1 MFKTIVNWK
10 LEDDIGQ
17 MTGYYIADPA
27 VEESIEGLF
36 QVQDRY
42 FYLDQPTYVVK
53 PLGTGSPKLLMKEAF
68 VRLADDLRDLG
79 YLPKLSHEVDRYL
92 ITLVRAPPRTPPVYR
107 RNLILL
113 GVTAAT
119 IYLDGYLRSN
129 NPILT
134 EILMPGT
141 SAFINAFYF
150 TLSILAV
157 FGLHEIGH
165 KAVSTLRGI
174 EASMPYFIPAP
185 PGMGGTFGAVITQ
198 KEPPTNR
205 DALFDL
211 GFSGP
216 LIGFL
221 VTVVVA
227 VVGLKLSYIVP
238 LEETMTWMAM
248 FPDVRLQQIPFPLL
262 IRMISDALI
271 QVPDGMVLILHPVAF
286 AAWVGSLVT
295 FINLIPAWQLDG
307 GHISRALLGGP
318 YHKIMSIVGVVM
330 LLVSGYYIMAVMIAF
345 FMMRSGG
352 DDGGPL
358 DDISPLSHSRKLMVI
373 AYLAMMALTL
383 VALFPF

>member
-1 MFKTIVNWK
+1 
-10 LEDDIGQ
+10 
-17 MTGYYIADPA
+17 MTGYYIADPE

-53 PLGTGSPKLLMKEAF
+53 PLGTGNPKLLMKEAF

-165 KAVSTLRGI
+165 KAVSALRGI

-216 LIGFL
+216 LTGFL
-221 VTVVVA
+221 VTAVVA
-227 VVGLKLSYIVP
+227 VIGLKLSYIVP

-248 FPDVRLQQIPFPLL
+248 FPEVRLQQIPFPLL
-262 IRMISDALI
+262 IRMISDALM

-352 DDGGPL
+352 DDGGPM
-358 DDISPLSHSRKLMVI
+358 DDISPLSPSRKLMAI